1 MTDMT
6 GRSFAISGLRVANA
20 RMRVAM
26 ENLANANSTGE
37 APGADPYRRK
47 SLVFEPINDRD
58 DPRMRIVSDDT
69 PFRTRSIPGHPAADE
84 RGQVKLPNVSE
95 VAETS
100 KLQSAMSAYTRNA
113 RALSMLDEVERK
125 TLDVLKS

>member
-47 SLVFEPINDRD
+47 SLVFEPINDSD

-125 TLDVLKS
+125 TLDVLRP